1 MMCIDIFIFFLE
13 LGDTISGFFGGKE
26 DKEDKK
32 PTTDETAQEVITSC
46 LQCASSFCFLLTLF
60 PYLQFSMWVSFSFSF
75 KFILFNFCL
84 NSSYSLLRKSM
95 QSPHQYFFSMD
106 NLVYIFFCWFA
117 CFFCIKGDKPE
128 DKSGEGKTESEAQ
141 QPKPDSGD
149 KKVPLQNFSV
159 FSLYVQMCCLSLG
172 LEIILVFP
180 LVKQAFSKK
189 KIDPLDQ

>member
-60 PYLQFSMWVSFSFSF
+60 PYLQFSMWVSFSF
-75 KFILFNFCL
+75 KFILFCL

-95 QSPHQYFFSMD
+95 QSPLQYFFSMD
-106 NLVYIFFCWFA
+106 NLVYVFFCWSA
-117 CFFCIKGDKPE
+117 CFFCIKGDKPD

-141 QPKPDSGD
+141 QPKPDNGD

-159 FSLYVQMCCLSLG
+159 FRFMCKCAVCLSG
-172 LEIILVFP
+172 
-180 LVKQAFSKK
+180 
-189 KIDPLDQ
+189 